1 MTRELLSSRERMAQD
16 YELLG
21 ETMPEFKS
29 SFSLQDYLESIII
42 RVTRMFAGY
51 QWSTKYG
58 GAATYIDAMIPI
70 ADLFNHGLARNA
82 EWSF

>member
-51 QWSTKYG
+51 
-58 GAATYIDAMIPI
+58 
-70 ADLFNHGLARNA
+70 
-82 EWSF
+82 